1 MDVEAPGERLCGNP
15 PLIAMIET
23 YRSKLTFN
31 RKTLCVAVLPCK
43 IVKKASCI
51 SLAKFNRIALSK

>member
-1 MDVEAPGERLCGNP
+1 MIVMRPLMNVEAPGERLCSNP

-23 YRSKLTFN
+23 HRSKLTFN

-43 IVKKASCI
+43 IVKRLHA
-51 SLAKFNRIALSK
+51 FH